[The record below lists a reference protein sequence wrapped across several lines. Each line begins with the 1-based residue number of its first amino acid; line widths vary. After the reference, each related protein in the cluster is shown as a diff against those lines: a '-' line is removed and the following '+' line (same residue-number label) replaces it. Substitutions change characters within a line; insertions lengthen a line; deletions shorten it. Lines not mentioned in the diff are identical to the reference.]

1 MRKSMNVIA
10 ALLLVGAGAAA
21 QTSPSGLVD
30 MGEFKDRE
38 DCLYREV
45 GKSIKTQDRDTDPD
59 EVAKAAAQLCGQ
71 AVRARLM
78 RLSPSI
84 AHGEELVRYDRLQT
98 ELRALAIAR
107 ELREKGSR

>member
-1 MRKSMNVIA
+1 MRKSIIAIA
-10 ALLLVGAGAAA
+10 ALLFVGAGAAA

-45 GKSIKTQDRDTDPD
+45 GNSLKTQGTTDTNLDD
-59 EVAKAAAQLCGQ
+59 LAKAAAQLCGQ

-78 RLSPSI
+78 RVSPSI

-107 ELREKGSR
+107 ELREKSK